1 MMMMACKRL
10 GKLKCLI
17 AFSWLL
23 LKILRGLAGG
33 GKAGKGEVSETCE
46 EHQDSLHETHTKKN
60 ERRAHTGD
68 QWEPQK
74 RIESYYQLLSYLFLC
89 FYIFHCSSSTKIA
102 QFCEWMAWVHK
113 RRYNLNHLPQK
124 RSPLCSVLSNSINF
138 DHTKGSH
145 SLHRIILKTP
155 ISTLYRASID
165 RVQKHS
171 LLLIEFN
178 WFLSDIPFCYRLM
191 CSFFSLVLK
200 WNRRCDHFDIFHFLS
215 LWAES
220 KYKLFIIWKRSSS
233 ECVQATHN
241 VRPKLIK

>member
-10 GKLKCLI
+10 EKLKCLI

-46 EHQDSLHETHTKKN
+46 EHQDSSHETHTKKN

-68 QWEPQK
+68 QWEAQK

-124 RSPLCSVLSNSINF
+124 RSSLSVLFCLIPSILTTQKDLTHFTGSFWKLQFPFSIALQSTGSKNILSCSSNLIDF
-138 DHTKGSH
+138 Y
-145 SLHRIILKTP
+145 P
-155 ISTLYRASID
+155 IFPFAIGWCVLFF
-165 RVQKHS
+165 
-171 LLLIEFN
+171 L
-178 WFLSDIPFCYRLM
+178 WF
-191 CSFFSLVLK
+191 
-200 WNRRCDHFDIFHFLS
+200 
-215 LWAES
+215 
-220 KYKLFIIWKRSSS
+220 
-233 ECVQATHN
+233 
-241 VRPKLIK
+241 

>member
-23 LKILRGLAGG
+23 LKVLRGLAWWQSRQRRSWVRRVRSI
-33 GKAGKGEVSETCE
+33 KTARMK
-46 EHQDSLHETHTKKN
+46 HTRKN

-68 QWEPQK
+68 QWEAQK

-124 RSPLCSVLSNSINF
+124 RSSLSVLSNSINF

-145 SLHRIILKTP
+145 SPHRIILKTP

-165 RVQKHS
+165 RVSHSQKHS

-191 CSFFSLVLK
+191 CSFF
-200 WNRRCDHFDIFHFLS
+200 WF
-215 LWAES
+215 
-220 KYKLFIIWKRSSS
+220 
-233 ECVQATHN
+233 
-241 VRPKLIK
+241 